1 MSGPRSLTYRR
12 FRGMMYHVKHMEEA
26 PGMAKSE
33 NQKVKTLF
41 VAKYFLE
48 NSDENH
54 PVTAGDITDYLK
66 NECGIE
72 SERRAIYRDIAAL
85 RGVLHMDIVGGQ
97 GGKYRLISR
106 QFEFD
111 DLRLLAE
118 CVHAAKFISAPKAK
132 KLVSKIGKFCSIYQR
147 EELEREVFLCDRVKT
162 TRKDILFIIGI
173 IQVAM
178 ASRENGKPKPPQK
191 ISFKYLKYTIQD
203 KNTQVERRKGAAYVV
218 SPYKLLINEGNYY
231 LLAYDAKAQDMRT
244 YRVDR
249 MKEVKA
255 LDEPREGAEAFAAID
270 METYTRRVFSMY
282 GGQQKRVSVRFI
294 NPLLDT
300 AIERFGTAPHVFY
313 RPDGERHFV
322 VTADVEISDQFF
334 SWVCGFR
341 KRATIISPPDVV
353 EGMQKFLKDIAGRYE
368 T

>member
-1 MSGPRSLTYRR
+1 
-12 FRGMMYHVKHMEEA
+12 
-26 PGMAKSE
+26 MAKSE

-72 SERRAIYRDIAAL
+72 AERRAIYRDIAAL
-85 RGVLHMDIVGGQ
+85 RDVFGMDIDGGQ
-97 GGKYRLISR
+97 GGKYRLLSR
-106 QFEFD
+106 QLEFD

-118 CVHAAKFISAPKAK
+118 CVHAAKFISASKAK
-132 KLVSKIGKFCSIYQR
+132 ELVSTIAEFCSSYQA
-147 EELEREVFLCDRVKT
+147 EELQREVFLCDRVKT
-162 TRKDILFIIGI
+162 TRKDILLIIGI
-173 IQVAM
+173 IQAAM
-178 ASRENGKPKPPQK
+178 SVRENGKPKPPQK

-203 KNTQVERRKGAAYVV
+203 KNTQVERRKGAAYKV

-231 LLAYDAKAQDMRT
+231 LLAYDDKAQDMRT

-270 METYTRRVFSMY
+270 METYTRRVFSMF
-282 GGQQKRVSVRFI
+282 GGEQKRVSVRFI

-300 AIERFGTAPHVFY
+300 AIERFGTAPDVFY
-313 RPDGERHFV
+313 RPDDERHFV
-322 VTADVEISDQFF
+322 VTADVEISNQFF
-334 SWVCGFR
+334 AWVCGFG
-341 KRATIISPPDVV
+341 KRAKIIWPSDVV
-353 EGMQKFLKDIAGRYE
+353 EDMKEFLSGISGMYE

>member
-1 MSGPRSLTYRR
+1 
-12 FRGMMYHVKHMEEA
+12 
-26 PGMAKSE
+26 MAKSE
-33 NQKVKTLF
+33 NQKMKTLF
-41 VAKYFLE
+41 VAKYLLE

-54 PVTAGDITDYLK
+54 PVTAKDITDYLK

-72 SERRAIYRDIAAL
+72 AERRAIYRDIAAL
-85 RGVLHMDIVGGQ
+85 RDVFGMDIDGGQ
-97 GGKYRLISR
+97 GGKYRLLSR

-132 KLVSKIGKFCSIYQR
+132 ELVSTIAEFCSSYQA
-147 EELEREVFLCDRVKT
+147 EELQREVFLCDRVKT
-162 TRKDILFIIGI
+162 TRKDILLIIGI
-173 IQVAM
+173 IQAAM
-178 ASRENGKPKPPQK
+178 STKENGKPKPPQK

-203 KNTQVERRKGAAYVV
+203 KNTQVERRKGATYKV

-231 LLAYDAKAQDMRT
+231 LLAYDDKAQDMRT

-270 METYTRRVFSMY
+270 METYTRRTFFMF
-282 GGQQKRVSVRFI
+282 GGPQKRVSVRFI

-300 AIERFGTAPHVFY
+300 AIERFGTAPDVFY

-322 VTADVEISDQFF
+322 VTADVEISNQFF
-334 SWVCGFR
+334 AWVCGFG
-341 KRATIISPPDVV
+341 KRAKIIWPSDVA
-353 EGMQKFLKDIAGRYE
+353 EDMKEFLSGISSMYE

>member
-1 MSGPRSLTYRR
+1 
-12 FRGMMYHVKHMEEA
+12 
-26 PGMAKSE
+26 MAKSE

-72 SERRAIYRDIAAL
+72 AERRAIYRDIAAL
-85 RGVLHMDIVGGQ
+85 RDVFGMDIDGSQ
-97 GGKYRLISR
+97 GGKYRLLSR

-118 CVHAAKFISAPKAK
+118 CVHAAKFISASKAK
-132 KLVSKIGKFCSIYQR
+132 ELVSTIAEFCSSYQA
-147 EELEREVFLCDRVKT
+147 EELQREVFLCDRVKT
-162 TRKDILFIIGI
+162 TRKDILLIIGI
-173 IQVAM
+173 IQAAM
-178 ASRENGKPKPPQK
+178 STKENGKPKPPQK

-203 KNTQVERRKGAAYVV
+203 KNTQVERRKGATYIV

-231 LLAYDAKAQDMRT
+231 LLAYDDKKQKIIT

-249 MKEVKA
+249 MKEVKT

-270 METYTRRVFSMY
+270 METYTRRVFSMF
-282 GGQQKRVSVRFI
+282 GGEQKRVSVRFI

-300 AIERFGTAPHVFY
+300 AIERFGTASDVFY
-313 RPDGERHFV
+313 RPDDERHFV
-322 VTADVEISDQFF
+322 VTADVEISNQFF
-334 SWVCGFR
+334 AWVCGFG
-341 KRATIISPPDVV
+341 KRAKIIWPSDVV
-353 EGMQKFLKDIAGRYE
+353 EDMKEFLSGISGMYE

>member
-1 MSGPRSLTYRR
+1 
-12 FRGMMYHVKHMEEA
+12 
-26 PGMAKSE
+26 MAKSE
-33 NQKVKTLF
+33 NQKVKTLY
-41 VAKYFLE
+41 VAKFFLE

-85 RGVLHMDIVGGQ
+85 RDVFGMDIAGGQ
-97 GGKYRLISR
+97 GGKYRLLSR

-118 CVHAAKFISAPKAK
+118 CVHAAKFISASKAK
-132 KLVSKIGKFCSIYQR
+132 ELVSTIAEFCSGYQA
-147 EELEREVFLCDRVKT
+147 EELQREVFLCDRVKT
-162 TRKDILFIIGI
+162 TRKDILLIIGI
-173 IQVAM
+173 IQAAM
-178 ASRENGKPKPPQK
+178 SAKENGKPKPPQK
-191 ISFKYLKYTIQD
+191 ISFKYLKYTLQND
-203 KNTQVERRKGAAYVV
+203 KSQVERRRGTAYKV
-218 SPYKLLINEGNYY
+218 SPYKLLINEGNKY
-231 LLAYDAKAQDMRT
+231 LLAYDDTAQDMRT

-270 METYTRRVFSMY
+270 METYTRRTFSMY

-300 AIERFGTAPHVFY
+300 AIERFGTAPDVFY

-341 KRATIISPPDVV
+341 KRAKIINPPDVV
-353 EGMQKFLKDIAGRYE
+353 EDMQKFLKDISERYE

>member
-1 MSGPRSLTYRR
+1 
-12 FRGMMYHVKHMEEA
+12 
-26 PGMAKSE
+26 MAKSE

-72 SERRAIYRDIAAL
+72 AERRAIYRDIAAL
-85 RGVLHMDIVGGQ
+85 RDVFGMDIDGGQ
-97 GGKYRLISR
+97 GGKYRLLSR

-132 KLVSKIGKFCSIYQR
+132 ELVSTIAEFCSSYQA
-147 EELEREVFLCDRVKT
+147 EELQREVFLCDRVKT
-162 TRKDILFIIGI
+162 TRKDILLIIGI
-173 IQVAM
+173 IQAAM
-178 ASRENGKPKPPQK
+178 STKENGKPKPPQK
-191 ISFKYLKYTIQD
+191 ISFKYLKYTILD
-203 KNTQVERRKGAAYVV
+203 KNTQVERRKGATYKV

-231 LLAYDAKAQDMRT
+231 LLAYDDKAQDMRT

-255 LDEPREGAEAFAAID
+255 LDEPREGTEAFEAID
-270 METYTRRVFSMY
+270 METYTRRVFSMF
-282 GGQQKRVSVRFI
+282 GGEQKRVSVRFI

-300 AIERFGTAPHVFY
+300 AIERFGTAPDVFY
-313 RPDGERHFV
+313 RPDDERHFV
-322 VTADVEISDQFF
+322 VTADVEISNQFF
-334 SWVCGFR
+334 AWVCGFG
-341 KRATIISPPDVV
+341 KKAKIIWPSDVV
-353 EGMQKFLKDIAGRYE
+353 EDMRQFLLNIYDSYV
-368 T
+368 

>member
-1 MSGPRSLTYRR
+1 
-12 FRGMMYHVKHMEEA
+12 
-26 PGMAKSE
+26 MAKSE

-85 RGVLHMDIVGGQ
+85 RDVFGMDIDGGQ
-97 GGKYRLISR
+97 GGKYRLLSR

-118 CVHAAKFISAPKAK
+118 CVHAAKFISASKAK
-132 KLVSKIGKFCSIYQR
+132 DLVSKISKFCSIYQA

-173 IQVAM
+173 IQAAM

-203 KNTQVERRKGAAYVV
+203 KNTQVERRKGTAYKV

-231 LLAYDAKAQDMRT
+231 LLAYDGKKQKIIT

-270 METYTRRVFSMY
+270 METYTRRVFSMF
-282 GGQQKRVSVRFI
+282 GGEQKRVSVRFI

-300 AIERFGTAPHVFY
+300 AIERFGTAPDVFY
-313 RPDGERHFV
+313 RPDDERHFV
-322 VTADVEISDQFF
+322 VTADVEISNQFF
-334 SWVCGFR
+334 AWVCGFG
-341 KRATIISPPDVV
+341 KRAKIIWPSDVV
-353 EGMQKFLKDIAGRYE
+353 EDMKEFLSGISGMYE

>member
-1 MSGPRSLTYRR
+1 
-12 FRGMMYHVKHMEEA
+12 
-26 PGMAKSE
+26 MAKSE

-72 SERRAIYRDIAAL
+72 AERRAIYRDIAAL
-85 RGVLHMDIVGGQ
+85 RGVFHMDIVGGQ
-97 GGKYRLISR
+97 GGKYRLLSR

-132 KLVSKIGKFCSIYQR
+132 ELIAKIGKFCSMYQR
-147 EELEREVFLCDRVKT
+147 EELEREVFLCDQVKT

-173 IQVAM
+173 IQAAM
-178 ASRENGKPKPPQK
+178 STRENGKPKPPQK

-203 KNTQVERRKGAAYVV
+203 KNTQVERHRGATYKV

-231 LLAYDAKAQDMRT
+231 LLAYDDKSQDMRT
-244 YRVDR
+244 YRIDR
-249 MKEVKA
+249 MKEVIA

-270 METYTRRVFSMY
+270 IETYTRRVFSMF
-282 GGQQKRVSVRFI
+282 GGEQKRVSSRFDS
-294 NPLLDT
+294 PLLDT
-300 AIERFGTAPHVFY
+300 AIERFGTAPDVFY

-334 SWVCGFR
+334 SWICGFR
-341 KRATIISPPDVV
+341 KRAKIISPPDVV
-353 EGMQKFLKDIAGRYE
+353 ENMQQFLKDIAGRYE